1 MIVIFHDNIKVD
13 QVFDYENNKKLSFIG
28 KTIQEILITVSKLNK
43 SKIIAW
49 CNSSLKDYIDIT
61 KCESIIKNELVM
73 VSFETSINFYINSS
87 IGFVEDSPFINVN
100 KKVNYPTWLMSS
112 DVGGMHASA
121 LLKFKSLLDYNIS
134 FSFFLNL
141 VAKIGMKQGLL
152 CYSNPF
158 LLKTHFPL
166 IRRNKSDI
174 SKTEMFRFI
183 KSNYRKRWQSL
194 YILNNFLY
202 KREIIFWSFFKSLLK
217 KNINCKITFK
227 NIEVE
232 NAGSYKKP
240 SIDVLIPTLGRPKY
254 LKDVLIDLSKQTF
267 LPKRVIIVEQ
277 NSNLEENSK
286 LDFLSDKWPFK
297 IDHIFTHQLGVCNAR
312 NLALA
317 KVTSDWV
324 FFADDDIRLN
334 NNILENAF
342 KYINL
347 YGAKAVTIS
356 CLKKNEIEKNKGIH
370 QWPTFGSGTSIVKS
384 SLLKC
389 IKFDLAYEFGYG
401 EDGDFGMQLRNNG
414 IDILYVPFVK
424 MLHLKAPIGGFREKI
439 MQKWK
444 SETLQPKPSPTI
456 MVYKLKYATKEQLQ
470 SYKTTLFFK
479 FYKIQ
484 SILNPFK
491 YYKIME
497 LRWRKSLF
505 WANQLIH
512 KG

>member
-1 MIVIFHDNIKVD
+1 M
-13 QVFDYENNKKLSFIG
+13 
-28 KTIQEILITVSKLNK
+28 T
-43 SKIIAW
+43 
-49 CNSSLKDYIDIT
+49 
-61 KCESIIKNELVM
+61 
-73 VSFETSINFYINSS
+73 SFEITNHFFIDKS
-87 IGFVEDSPFINVN
+87 IGYVEDSPFININ

-112 DVGGMHASA
+112 DVGGIHASV
-121 LLKFKSLLDYNIS
+121 LLKFEKLLKYKLS
-134 FSFFLNL
+134 FSNFLNS
-141 VAKIGMKQGLL
+141 VSKIGVKQGLL
-152 CYSNPF
+152 CYSNPQ
-158 LLKTHFPL
+158 LLKNFPSL
-166 IRRNKSDI
+166 KLSKTGI
-174 SKTEMFRFI
+174 SKSEMLRFI
-183 KSNYRKRWQSL
+183 KSNYRTRWQLIYMLNSFI
-194 YILNNFLY
+194 YQKRFILGH
-202 KREIIFWSFFKSLLK
+202 FFKSLFK
-217 KNINCKITFK
+217 KKVNCKVNFTDIKIESK
-227 NIEVE
+227 NDIS
-232 NAGSYKKP
+232 NP
-240 SIDVLIPTLGRPKY
+240 SIDVLIPTLGRACY
-254 LKDVLIDLSKQTF
+254 LKDVLIDLSKQTL
-267 LPKRVIIVEQ
+267 LPTKVIIIEQ
-277 NSNLEENSK
+277 NLDVDKSYE
-286 LDFLSDKWPFK
+286 LDFLSAKWPFK
-297 IDHIFTHQLGVCNAR
+297 IDYTLIHRLGACNAR

-470 SYKTTLFFK
+470 SYKTTLFLK
-479 FYKIQ
+479 FYKSQ
-484 SILNPFK
+484 SNKNPITYF
-491 YYKIME
+491 KIMNKK
-497 LRWRKSLF
+497 WSKSMF
-505 WANQLIH
+505 WAKHLID
-512 KG
+512 K